1 VVLHVPVL
9 QQKKQNA
16 ELGHVVHV
24 LVVRHLERAQELV
37 LQEAL
42 VLQVRRS
49 LVGTVQQAYSLTA
62 LAVHKQ

>member
-1 VVLHVPVL
+1 
-9 QQKKQNA
+9 
-16 ELGHVVHV
+16 VVHV

-42 VLQVRRS
+42 VLQVRQS

-62 LAVHKQ
+62 LAVRKQ